1 MERFSE
7 LCTIWT
13 ETVKFALDD
22 LKEVRN
28 HFEVYF
34 PFTDFIKVLTC
45 SINLQ
50 YVLYL
55 GFSLISTFSCEQNK
69 KMLKKY

>member
-22 LKEVRN
+22 LKEVRS
-28 HFEVYF
+28 HFEVCF
-34 PFTDFIKVLTC
+34 PFTNVIRVCTY
-45 SINLQ
+45 SITG
-50 YVLYL
+50 YL
-55 GFSLISTFSCEQNK
+55 IAKTKSQG
-69 KMLKKY
+69 